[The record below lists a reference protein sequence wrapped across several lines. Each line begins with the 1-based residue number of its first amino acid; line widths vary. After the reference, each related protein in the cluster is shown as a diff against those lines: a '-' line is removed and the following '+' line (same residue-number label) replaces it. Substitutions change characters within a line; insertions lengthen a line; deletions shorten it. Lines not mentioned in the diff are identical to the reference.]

1 MVGSSMIEGAL
12 RRDRVV
18 VVFAL
23 LGVIILAWGY
33 LLFGAGMSMDE
44 MSGMPMAQQ
53 RPTLTPAYAAV
64 VLAMWAVMMAAMM
77 LPSAAP

>member
-1 MVGSSMIEGAL
+1 ML
-12 RRDRVV
+12 RRGRVV

-33 LLFGAGMSMDE
+33 MLFGAGTNMHE

-53 RPTLTPAYAAV
+53 QPTWTPAYAAV
-64 VLAMWAVMMAAMM
+64 VLAKMR
-77 LPSAAP
+77 